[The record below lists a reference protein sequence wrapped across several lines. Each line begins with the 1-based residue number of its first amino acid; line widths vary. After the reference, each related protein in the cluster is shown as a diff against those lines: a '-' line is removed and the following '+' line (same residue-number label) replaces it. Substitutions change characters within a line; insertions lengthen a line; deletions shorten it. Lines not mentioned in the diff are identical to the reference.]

1 MYEPRPEHKFTFG
14 LWTVGNVGRDPFGD
28 AVRER
33 LDPVYVVYKLAELGV
48 YGVNLHDEDLIPRG
62 TPPAERDRLVRR
74 FRKALEETG
83 LKVPMV
89 TANLFSDP
97 AFKEGALTSPDP
109 WVRAYA
115 LRKSLET
122 MDLGAELG
130 AEIYVVWPGREGSEV
145 EATGKARKAWGWMR
159 EALNFMAAYA
169 EDQGYGYRFALEP
182 KPNEPRGDIY
192 FATVGSFLAFIYTLD
207 RPERFGLNP
216 EFAHETMAGLNFV
229 HAVAQVLEAGKL
241 FHIDLNDQRMSR
253 FDQDLRFGAENL
265 KAAFFLV
272 DLLEGEGYDGPRH
285 FDAHA
290 LRTEDEEGVWAF
302 ARGCMRTY
310 LILKEKAQAFR
321 EDPEVKALL
330 EEYYR
335 ADPEALALLGPY
347 SRSRAEALK
356 GRSLPLEPLRRRGYA
371 LERLDQ
377 LAVEHLLGV
386 RG

>member
-1 MYEPRPEHKFTFG
+1 MYQPKPEHKFTFG
-14 LWTVGNVGRDPFGD
+14 LWTVGHVGRDPFGD

-33 LDPVYVVYKLAELGV
+33 LDPVYVVYKLAELGA

-62 TPPAERDRLVRR
+62 TPPAERDRIVRR
-74 FRKALEETG
+74 FKRALEETG
-83 LKVPMV
+83 LRVPMV

-97 AFKEGALTSPDP
+97 AFKDGAFTSPDP

-130 AEIYVVWPGREGSEV
+130 AEIYVVWPGREGAEV
-145 EATGKARKAWGWMR
+145 EATGKARQAWAWVR
-159 EALNFMAAYA
+159 EALNYLAAYA
-169 EDQGYGYRFALEP
+169 EDQGYPYRFALEP

-192 FATVGSFLAFIYTLD
+192 LATVGSMLALISTLD

-216 EFAHETMAGLNFV
+216 EFAHETMAGLNFL
-229 HAVAQVLEAGKL
+229 HAVAQAMEMGKL
-241 FHIDLNDQRMSR
+241 FHIDLNDQRMNR
-253 FDQDLRFGAENL
+253 FDQDLRFGSENL

-272 DLLEGEGYDGPRH
+272 DLLEHGGYDGPRH

-302 ARGCMRTY
+302 AQGCMRTY

-321 EDPEVKALL
+321 RDPEVQALL
-330 EEYYR
+330 AEYYR

-347 SRSRAEALK
+347 TRAKAEALK
-356 GRSLPLEPLRRRGYA
+356 AKELPLEALRRRGYV

>member
-1 MYEPRPEHKFTFG
+1 MYQPRPEHKFTFG
-14 LWTVGNVGRDPFGD
+14 LWTVGNVGRDPFGE
-28 AVRER
+28 AVREK
-33 LDPVYVVYKLAELGV
+33 LDPVDVVYKLAELGA
-48 YGVNLHDEDLIPRG
+48 YGVNLHDEDLVPRG
-62 TPPAERDRLVRR
+62 TPPGERDRIVGR
-74 FRKALEETG
+74 FKKALEETG

-97 AFKEGALTSPDP
+97 AFKEGAFTSPDP

-130 AEIYVVWPGREGSEV
+130 AEIYVVWPGREGAEV
-145 EATGKARKAWGWMR
+145 EATGKVRKVWAWMR
-159 EALNFMAAYA
+159 EALDFMAAYA
-169 EDQGYGYRFALEP
+169 EDQGYQYRFALEP

-192 FATVGSFLAFIYTLD
+192 FATVGSMLAFIQTLAFPD
-207 RPERFGLNP
+207 RFGLNP

-229 HAVAQVLEAGKL
+229 HAVAQVLDAGKL

-272 DLLEGEGYDGPRH
+272 DLLESSGYEGPRH

-310 LILKEKAQAFR
+310 LILKEKARAFR
-321 EDPEVKALL
+321 EDPEVQALL
-330 EEYYR
+330 ADYYR
-335 ADPEALALLGPY
+335 EDPEARALLGPY
-347 SRSRAEALK
+347 TQERAQALK
-356 GRSLPLEPLRRRGYA
+356 RAGLPLEAMRLRGYA

-377 LAVEHLLGV
+377 IAVEHLLGV